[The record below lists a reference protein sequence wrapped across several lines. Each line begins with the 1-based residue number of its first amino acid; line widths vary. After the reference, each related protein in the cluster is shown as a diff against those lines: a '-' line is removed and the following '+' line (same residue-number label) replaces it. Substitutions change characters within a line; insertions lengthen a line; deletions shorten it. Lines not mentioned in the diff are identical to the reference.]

1 MDRKELNAINQLF
14 DRLDENLARNAALLG
29 RRNNEPDMERVIEL
43 GKLFERHRYLKNDH
57 DFAPGEAEALLSFCD
72 PLVVAQSCWEE
83 NSHEDSFPICEL
95 LDSIRAYDEFHL
107 TQEEQ
112 KRRMGPQVQTLKERL
127 DQNLAAYDASLMD
140 MSKQELVAASEAIT
154 TTKAAYEY
162 MRDSFDY
169 SYGDADLL
177 LKLDDPLH
185 YLASRWSMSFDLSG
199 DDDDTIGEIIK
210 KLKDPRNLRNAQEA
224 AAALVQTGPEA
235 GQPPAEAFD
244 WGPAADQERKK
255 LLMERLDQNYA
266 DYTASLAGMSNQE
279 LIEKSIEIA
288 SVQDA
293 YSFLKNSF
301 DFTQAE
307 SEHLLKMEG
316 PLFFFAHVWITPA
329 DWREDVDSFTH
340 EIMRDLDSPEYL
352 AEMAAAYPGFTAEKD
367 EKPSLLGRL
376 HETEKVA
383 GQYPLQRDRPHRK
396 FDAPNL

>member
-1 MDRKELNAINQLF
+1 MDRKELNAITQLF
-14 DRLDENLARNAALLG
+14 DRLDENLARNAVLLG
-29 RRNNEPDMERVIEL
+29 RRHNEPDMERVIEL

-72 PLVVAQSCWEE
+72 PLEVAQSCWEE
-83 NSHEDSFPICEL
+83 NNHEDSFPICEL

-112 KRRMGPQVQTLKERL
+112 KRRMEPQFQALKERL
-127 DQNLAAYDASLMD
+127 DQNLAAYNASLMD
-140 MSKQELVAASEAIT
+140 MSKQELVAASENIT
-154 TTKAAYEY
+154 LTKAAYEY
-162 MRDSFDY
+162 MRDSFTY
-169 SYGDADLL
+169 FYGETDLL
-177 LKLDDPLH
+177 LKLDNPLH

-199 DDDDTIGEIIK
+199 DNDDTIQEIIEE
-210 KLKDPRNLRNAQEA
+210 LKDPRNLRNAQEA
-224 AAALVQTGPEA
+224 AAALVQTGREA
-235 GQPPAEAFD
+235 DKPSAEAFN
-244 WGPAADQERKK
+244 WGPAVDQETKK

-266 DYTASLAGMSNQE
+266 AYTASLAGMSNQE
-279 LIEKSIEIA
+279 LIEKSVEIA

-307 SEHLLKMEG
+307 SEHLLEMDG

-329 DWREDVDSFTH
+329 DWRDDVDSFTH

-367 EKPSLLGRL
+367 EKPSLLDRLRKTGR
-376 HETEKVA
+376 VA
-383 GQYPLQRDRPHRK
+383 GQHPPQWDKPHRK
-396 FDAPNL
+396 SDAQNL